1 IHLLLVSQSK
11 GLLFSFV
18 CHIISLHLLLFS
30 QSRYFADAEIIQ
42 TNIMSSE
49 VKQQFTNDSTGELK
63 QFDYAVTNSPSL
75 IKY

>member
-1 IHLLLVSQSK
+1 MNLEEAWMHVNTKIM
-11 GLLFSFV
+11 
-18 CHIISLHLLLFS
+18 
-30 QSRYFADAEIIQ
+30 YFADAEIIQ